1 MGGVH
6 MRKGI
11 RKNINTFAWVSSL
24 MILILIIS
32 ACSSNETNDT
42 VGEAEETDATEE
54 VTYVNSV
61 EEIISNNCL
70 SCHGSESPN
79 MADFEQDED
88 KYVSE
93 GKGPRL
99 DDYENLLVIVDGSEA
114 GAMMR
119 RLDNGEN
126 TEDGEPGNMY
136 VYLGSDDEEREE
148 NLETLK
154 EWVGHWTLKRENEL
168 TDEDREMFKVAEE

>member
-1 MGGVH
+1 ME
-6 MRKGI
+6 KGI
-11 RKNINTFAWVSSL
+11 RKNIYTFAWLSSL
-24 MILILIIS
+24 MVLILIIS
-32 ACSSNETNDT
+32 ACSSNDTNDT
-42 VGEAEETDATEE
+42 VGESEGTPSAEE

-70 SCHGSESPN
+70 SCHGSESPT
-79 MADFEQDED
+79 MADFAQDEE
-88 KYVSE
+88 KFMSE

-99 DDYENLLVIVDGSEA
+99 DDYENLLVIVNGSEA

-136 VYLGSDDEEREE
+136 VHLGSNDEEREE
-148 NLETLK
+148 NLEALK

-168 TDEDREMFKVAEE
+168 TDEDREKFKVPKE